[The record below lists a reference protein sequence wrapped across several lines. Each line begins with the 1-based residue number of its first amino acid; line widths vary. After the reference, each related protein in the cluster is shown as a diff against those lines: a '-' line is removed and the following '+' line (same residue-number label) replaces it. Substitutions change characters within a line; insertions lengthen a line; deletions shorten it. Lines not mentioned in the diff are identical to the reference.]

1 MRRRDFIAALGSAS
15 ALWAL
20 AARAEQQSM
29 PVIGYLGTGTS
40 STQLEWLATFTQ
52 RLHEL
57 GWREGQN
64 LKIEVRFGEGRNE
77 RFAEIAAEFAA
88 LKVNMIVSSGGA
100 VPAIMRTT
108 STIPIIFAGANDPV
122 GSGYVTSLARP
133 GGNVTGLSL
142 QSADLVG
149 KRLELLRELVPK
161 LKHLAVI
168 GSGSASDSRGSV
180 VEIDQVKASA
190 GAQDI
195 DLATFQI
202 DGPQDLAPAFDAFK
216 GKTEAVYVV
225 SNPFTTTNRIGILTL
240 ALGARLPTMCGFQDM
255 VKAGGL
261 ISYGPDF
268 LDIWRRAAAYADKV
282 LRGTKPAD
290 IPVEQPTKFALAV
303 NLTTAK
309 ALGLAIPGTVLAR
322 ADEVIE

>member
-15 ALWAL
+15 ALWPL
-20 AARAEQQSM
+20 AARAQQPSM

-40 STQLEWLATFTQ
+40 STQREWLATFTQ

-64 LKIEVRFGEGRNE
+64 LKIEVRFAEGRNE
-77 RFAEIAAEFAA
+77 RFAEIAAEFVA

-161 LKHLAVI
+161 LKHLALI
-168 GSGSASDSRGSV
+168 GSARDSRGSV
-180 VEIDQVKASA
+180 VEIDQLKASA

-195 DLATFQI
+195 ELATFEI

-216 GKTEAVYVV
+216 GKTEAAYVV
-225 SNPFTTTNRIGILTL
+225 SNPFTTTNRVGILTL
-240 ALGARLPTMCGFQDM
+240 ALGARLPTMFGFQEM
-255 VKAGGL
+255 VEAGGL

-268 LDIWRRAAAYADKV
+268 LELWRRAADYADKV

>member
-15 ALWAL
+15 ALWPL
-20 AARAEQQSM
+20 AARAQQPSM

-40 STQLEWLATFTQ
+40 STQREWLATFTQ

-108 STIPIIFAGANDPV
+108 STIPTIFAGANDPV

-168 GSGSASDSRGSV
+168 GSGSASESRGSI

-195 DLATFQI
+195 ELATFQI
-202 DGPQDLAPAFDAFK
+202 DGPRDLAPAFDAFK
-216 GKTEAVYVV
+216 GKTEAAYVV
-225 SNPFTTTNRIGILTL
+225 SNPFTTTN
-240 ALGARLPTMCGFQDM
+240 
-255 VKAGGL
+255 
-261 ISYGPDF
+261 
-268 LDIWRRAAAYADKV
+268 
-282 LRGTKPAD
+282 
-290 IPVEQPTKFALAV
+290 
-303 NLTTAK
+303 
-309 ALGLAIPGTVLAR
+309 
-322 ADEVIE
+322 

>member
-15 ALWAL
+15 ALWPV
-20 AARAEQQSM
+20 AARAQQPSM

-40 STQLEWLATFTQ
+40 STQREWLATFTQ

-108 STIPIIFAGANDPV
+108 STIPTIFAGANDPV

-149 KRLELLRELVPK
+149 KRLELLREVVPK

-168 GSGSASDSRGSV
+168 GSARDSRGSV

-195 DLATFQI
+195 ALATFEI
-202 DGPQDLAPAFDAFK
+202 DGPQDLAPAFDVFK

-225 SNPFTTTNRIGILTL
+225 SNPFTTTNRIGIVTL
-240 ALGARLPTMCGFQDM
+240 ALGARLPTMFGFQDM
-255 VKAGGL
+255 VEAGGL

-268 LDIWRRAAAYADKV
+268 LDLWRRAADYADKI

>member
-1 MRRRDFIAALGSAS
+1 MRRRDFIAALGGAS
-15 ALWAL
+15 ALWPL
-20 AARAEQQSM
+20 AARAQQPSM

-40 STQLEWLATFTQ
+40 STQREWLATFTQ

-77 RFAEIAAEFAA
+77 RFAEIAAEFVA

-108 STIPIIFAGANDPV
+108 STIPILFAGANDPV

-161 LKHLAVI
+161 LKHLALI
-168 GSGSASDSRGSV
+168 GSARDSRGSV
-180 VEIDQVKASA
+180 MEIDQIKASA
-190 GAQDI
+190 GTQDI
-195 DLATFQI
+195 ELATFQI

-216 GKTEAVYVV
+216 GKTEAAYVV
-225 SNPFTTTNRIGILTL
+225 SNPFTTTHRTGILTL
-240 ALGARLPTMCGFQDM
+240 ALGARLPTMFGFQEM
-255 VKAGGL
+255 VEAGGL

-268 LDIWRRAAAYADKV
+268 LDLWRRAADYADKV

>member
-1 MRRRDFIAALGSAS
+1 MRRRDFVRIIGGGAAA
-15 ALWAL
+15 WPL
-20 AARAEQQSM
+20 AARAQQPSM
-29 PVIGYLGTGTS
+29 PVIGYLGTGTF
-40 STQLEWLATFTQ
+40 STQREWLATFTQ

-108 STIPIIFAGANDPV
+108 STIPTIFAGANDPV

-149 KRLELLRELVPK
+149 KRLELLREVVPK
-161 LKHLAVI
+161 LKRLAVI
-168 GSGSASDSRGSV
+168 GSARDSRGSV
-180 VEIDQVKASA
+180 VEIDQLKASA
-190 GAQDI
+190 AAQDI
-195 DLATFQI
+195 ALATFQI

-240 ALGARLPTMCGFQDM
+240 ALGARLPTMFGFQDM
-255 VKAGGL
+255 VEAGGL
-261 ISYGPDF
+261 ISYGADF
-268 LDIWRRAAAYADKV
+268 LDLWRRAADYADKI

>member
-15 ALWAL
+15 ALWPL
-20 AARAEQQSM
+20 AARAQQPSM

-40 STQLEWLATFTQ
+40 STQREWLATFTQ

-108 STIPIIFAGANDPV
+108 STIPTIFAGANDPV

-149 KRLELLRELVPK
+149 KRLELLREVVPK

-168 GSGSASDSRGSV
+168 GSARDSRGSV

-195 DLATFQI
+195 ALATFEI

-225 SNPFTTTNRIGILTL
+225 SNPFTTTNRIGIVTL
-240 ALGARLPTMCGFQDM
+240 ALGARLPTMFGFQDM
-255 VKAGGL
+255 VEAGGL

-268 LDIWRRAAAYADKV
+268 LDLWRRAADYADKI

>member
-15 ALWAL
+15 ALWPV
-20 AARAEQQSM
+20 AARAQQPSM
-29 PVIGYLGTGTS
+29 PVIGYLGTGTY
-40 STQLEWLATFTQ
+40 STQREWLATFTQ

-64 LKIEVRFGEGRNE
+64 LKIEVRFGEGRND

-122 GSGYVTSLARP
+122 GSGYVTSLPRP

-161 LKHLAVI
+161 LKHLAI
-168 GSGSASDSRGSV
+168 IGSASDSRGSV

-190 GAQDI
+190 GAQAI
-195 DLATFQI
+195 ELVTFQI

-240 ALGARLPTMCGFQDM
+240 ALGVRLPTMFGFQDM
-255 VKAGGL
+255 VEAGGL
-261 ISYGPDF
+261 ISYGADF
-268 LDIWRRAAAYADKV
+268 LDLWRRAADYADKV

>member
-15 ALWAL
+15 ALWPV
-20 AARAEQQSM
+20 AARAQQPSM
-29 PVIGYLGTGTS
+29 PVIGYLGTGTP
-40 STQLEWLATFTQ
+40 STQREWLETFTQ

-108 STIPIIFAGANDPV
+108 STIPTIFAGANDPV

-149 KRLELLRELVPK
+149 KRLELLREVAPK

-168 GSGSASDSRGSV
+168 GSARDSRGSV
-180 VEIDQVKASA
+180 VGKSTRSRRRLERRISRWRPLKSTVRRTSRPPLMHSRAGPRRCTSSATRSQPRIESASS
-190 GAQDI
+190 
-195 DLATFQI
+195 LWRL
-202 DGPQDLAPAFDAFK
+202 GPACRRCSASRIWSK
-216 GKTEAVYVV
+216 RAV
-225 SNPFTTTNRIGILTL
+225 
-240 ALGARLPTMCGFQDM
+240 
-255 VKAGGL
+255 
-261 ISYGPDF
+261 
-268 LDIWRRAAAYADKV
+268 
-282 LRGTKPAD
+282 
-290 IPVEQPTKFALAV
+290 
-303 NLTTAK
+303 
-309 ALGLAIPGTVLAR
+309 
-322 ADEVIE
+322 

>member
-1 MRRRDFIAALGSAS
+1 
-15 ALWAL
+15 
-20 AARAEQQSM
+20 M
-29 PVIGYLGTGTS
+29 PVIGYLGTGTL
-40 STQLEWLATFTQ
+40 STQREWLATFTQ

-64 LKIEVRFGEGRNE
+64 LKIEIRFGEGRNE

-108 STIPIIFAGANDPV
+108 STIPTIFAGANDPV

-168 GSGSASDSRGSV
+168 GSARDSRGSV
-180 VEIDQVKASA
+180 VEIDQLKASA

-195 DLATFQI
+195 ALATFQI
-202 DGPQDLAPAFDAFK
+202 DGPQDLAPAFDTFK

-225 SNPFTTTNRIGILTL
+225 SNPFTTTN
-240 ALGARLPTMCGFQDM
+240 
-255 VKAGGL
+255 
-261 ISYGPDF
+261 
-268 LDIWRRAAAYADKV
+268 
-282 LRGTKPAD
+282 
-290 IPVEQPTKFALAV
+290 
-303 NLTTAK
+303 
-309 ALGLAIPGTVLAR
+309 
-322 ADEVIE
+322 

>member
-15 ALWAL
+15 ALWPV
-20 AARAEQQSM
+20 AARAQQPSM
-29 PVIGYLGTGTS
+29 PVIGYLGTGTP
-40 STQLEWLATFTQ
+40 STQREWLATFTQ

-108 STIPIIFAGANDPV
+108 STIPTIFAGANDPV

-149 KRLELLRELVPK
+149 KRLELLREVVPK

-168 GSGSASDSRGSV
+168 GSARDSRGSV

-195 DLATFQI
+195 ALATFEI

-225 SNPFTTTNRIGILTL
+225 SNPFTTTNRIGIVTL
-240 ALGARLPTMCGFQDM
+240 ALGARLPTMFGFQDM
-255 VKAGGL
+255 VEAGGL

-268 LDIWRRAAAYADKV
+268 LDLWRRAADYADKI

>member
-15 ALWAL
+15 ALWPL
-20 AARAEQQSM
+20 AARAQQPSM

-40 STQLEWLATFTQ
+40 STQREWLATFTQ

-57 GWREGQN
+57 SWREGQN

-77 RFAEIAAEFAA
+77 RFAEIAAEFVA

-161 LKHLAVI
+161 LKHLALI
-168 GSGSASDSRGSV
+168 GSARDSRGSV
-180 VEIDQVKASA
+180 MEIDQIKASA
-190 GAQDI
+190 GTQDI
-195 DLATFQI
+195 ELATFQI

-225 SNPFTTTNRIGILTL
+225 SNPFTTTHRTGILTL
-240 ALGARLPTMCGFQDM
+240 ALGARLPTMFGFQEM
-255 VKAGGL
+255 VEAGGL

-268 LDIWRRAAAYADKV
+268 LDLWRRAADYADKV

>member
-15 ALWAL
+15 ALWPL
-20 AARAEQQSM
+20 AARAQQPSM

-40 STQLEWLATFTQ
+40 STQREWLATFTQ

-64 LKIEVRFGEGRNE
+64 LKIEVRFAEGRNE
-77 RFAEIAAEFAA
+77 RFAEIAAEFIA

-142 QSADLVG
+142 QFADLVG

-161 LKHLAVI
+161 LKHLALI
-168 GSGSASDSRGSV
+168 GSARDSPGSV
-180 VEIDQVKASA
+180 VEIDQLKASA

-195 DLATFQI
+195 ELATFEI

-216 GKTEAVYVV
+216 GKTEAAYVV
-225 SNPFTTTNRIGILTL
+225 SNPFTTTNRVGILTL
-240 ALGARLPTMCGFQDM
+240 ALGARLPTMFGFQEM
-255 VKAGGL
+255 VEAGGL

-268 LDIWRRAAAYADKV
+268 LELWRRAADYADKV

>member
-15 ALWAL
+15 ALWPV
-20 AARAEQQSM
+20 AARAQQPSM

-40 STQLEWLATFTQ
+40 STQREWLATFTH
-52 RLHEL
+52 RLREL
-57 GWREGQN
+57 GWREGQD
-64 LKIEVRFGEGRNE
+64 LKIEVRWGEGRNE

-168 GSGSASDSRGSV
+168 GSASDSRGSV
-180 VEIDQVKASA
+180 VEIEQVKASA
-190 GAQDI
+190 GAQAI
-195 DLATFQI
+195 ELVTFQI

-240 ALGARLPTMCGFQDM
+240 ALGVRLPTMFGFQDM
-255 VKAGGL
+255 VEAGGL
-261 ISYGPDF
+261 ISYGADF
-268 LDIWRRAAAYADKV
+268 LDLWRRAAEYADKV

>member
-15 ALWAL
+15 ALWPV
-20 AARAEQQSM
+20 AARAQQPSM

-40 STQLEWLATFTQ
+40 STQREWLATFTQ

-108 STIPIIFAGANDPV
+108 STIPTIFAGANDPV

-149 KRLELLRELVPK
+149 KRLELLREVVPK

-168 GSGSASDSRGSV
+168 GSARDSRGSV

-195 DLATFQI
+195 ALATFEI

-216 GKTEAVYVV
+216 GRTEAVYVV
-225 SNPFTTTNRIGILTL
+225 SNPFTTTNRIGIVTL
-240 ALGARLPTMCGFQDM
+240 ALGARLPTMFGFQDM
-255 VKAGGL
+255 VEAGGL

-268 LDIWRRAAAYADKV
+268 LDLWRRAADYADKI